1 MPRLWRQPWS
11 AIQPNSAQGPKDRW
25 TQGSWAA
32 GPPASSALTPAAA
45 PRSTEGD
52 AQQGSVE
59 AKPLAVAPTPA
70 AAKGVIADSGDS
82 YKALIK
88 VASLLGAAGLLLL
101 AKARL
106 GMWRGAA
113 AGSMRQVRSSLRLA
127 RSKSSTGTLNWPAPD
142 AGNDSWMA
150 SDGTGDTVWGAHAA
164 LLEVGADLEAGVAA
178 GDTRWWADDIQA
190 VTSGVVPPQEDS
202 RRKE

>member
-1 MPRLWRQPWS
+1 MVAHARAIPPCPRSGSGPVSPAGMHTLLLASVGAPSGSASRWAARQPCHGALGTPAPPASPPAVRSPLPVPAHHCRAMPRLCRQPWS

-113 AGSMRQVRSSLRLA
+113 AGKGLRL
-127 RSKSSTGTLNWPAPD
+127 LLPA
-142 AGNDSWMA
+142 A
-150 SDGTGDTVWGAHAA
+150 
-164 LLEVGADLEAGVAA
+164 
-178 GDTRWWADDIQA
+178 
-190 VTSGVVPPQEDS
+190 
-202 RRKE
+202 

>member
-88 VASLLGAAGLLLL
+88 VASLLGVAGLLLL

-106 GMWRGAA
+106 GMWRGGWQGPAPAA
-113 AGSMRQVRSSLRLA
+113 AGGMSGGAAGSQHYLHPEDGILYLHTRYTHDALA
-127 RSKSSTGTLNWPAPD
+127 RYTLC
-142 AGNDSWMA
+142 
-150 SDGTGDTVWGAHAA
+150 
-164 LLEVGADLEAGVAA
+164 
-178 GDTRWWADDIQA
+178 
-190 VTSGVVPPQEDS
+190 TSN
-202 RRKE
+202 R